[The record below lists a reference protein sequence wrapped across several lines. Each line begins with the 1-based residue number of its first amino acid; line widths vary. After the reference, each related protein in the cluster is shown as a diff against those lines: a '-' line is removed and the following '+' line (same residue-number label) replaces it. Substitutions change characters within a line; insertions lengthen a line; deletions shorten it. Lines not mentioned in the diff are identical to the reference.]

1 MMDKSIR
8 VFGFILTALC
18 ALLALSPFLMMLSV
32 SFQSDSEIFSP
43 SLVIIPSSLRFDN
56 YLRVFESGDW
66 IRYFYNSAVVTIIS
80 TVVSL
85 LINSMAGY
93 VFARIPFRFSN
104 ALFIVVLIGMMIPTQ
119 VTMIPVFIMLR
130 NAPLF
135 GGNSFLGQGGRGLY
149 DTLTGL
155 ILPFIAGS
163 FGVFLC
169 RQYYLTLPKE
179 IDDAAAIDGCGRFMA
194 YLQIYI
200 PLSGPLFASLGILK
214 FAGSWNEYTWP
225 LIMTRSDSTRTVQLA
240 ITYFRTETGVDWSR
254 LMAAAVMISLPIFI
268 VFFTTQKRFV
278 AGLTAGSVKA

>member
-8 VFGFILTALC
+8 ILAYTLTCIC
-18 ALLALSPFLMMLSV
+18 ALLALAPFLVMLSV
-32 SFQSDSEIFSP
+32 SLQSDSEIYSP
-43 SLVIIPSSLRFDN
+43 ALVIFPSSLRFGN
-56 YLRVFESGDW
+56 YIRVFEYGNW
-66 IRYFYNSAVVTIIS
+66 FRYFLNSTIVTVVS

-85 LINSMAGY
+85 VINSMAGY

-104 ALFIVVLIGMMIPTQ
+104 TLFIIILVGMMIPVQ
-119 VTMIPVFIMLR
+119 VTMIPVFTMLR
-130 NAPLF
+130 HAPLL
-135 GGNSFLGQGGRGLY
+135 GGNDIFGQGGRGLY

-169 RQYYLTLPKE
+169 RQYYLTIPKE
-179 IDDAAAIDGCGRFMA
+179 LDDAAAIDGCGRFIT
-194 YLQIYI
+194 YCRVYV

-240 ITYFRTETGVDWSR
+240 MSLFRTESGIDWSR
-254 LMAAAVMISLPIFI
+254 LMAAAVLVSLPIFI
-268 VFFTTQKRFV
+268 VFFTTQKRFI
-278 AGLTAGSVKA
+278 AGLTAGSVKG